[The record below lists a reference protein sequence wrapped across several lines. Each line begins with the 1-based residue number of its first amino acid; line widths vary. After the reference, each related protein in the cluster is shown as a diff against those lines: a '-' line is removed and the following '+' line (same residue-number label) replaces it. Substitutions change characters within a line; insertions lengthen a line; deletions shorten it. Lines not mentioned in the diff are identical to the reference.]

1 MSCKFDSPSGWG
13 LILGGSSGIGLAT
26 AKQLAGMGLNLII
39 VHRDR
44 KGAMA
49 KIEEHFNEIKSCGVQ
64 LEALNLNALQAEGRQ
79 KVIGRIREVAG
90 EKSIRVMLHSIA
102 LGNLKLVVPE
112 PTARDSDQEDSLGQ
126 LASQLDIPVAKL
138 KNTIDALYEQGHGTF
153 EHMAT
158 PHGYDSN
165 NLIEEEDLQQTI
177 FNMGTSLLSW
187 VQDLHKE
194 RLFAEDTRV
203 FGLTSEGNEVAWKG
217 YGAVSAAKCALESII
232 RTIATEFA
240 PYGIRANIIQPGIT
254 DTPAL
259 RLIPGSQGMKSS
271 AARRNPFKRLT
282 TPEDVA
288 GLIGVLSLDEAKWV
302 NGSLIRVDGGEHI
315 SG

>member
-1 MSCKFDSPSGWG
+1 MSCKFDRPGGWG

-26 AKQLAGMGLNLII
+26 AKKLATMGLNLII

-49 KIEEHFNEIKSCGVQ
+49 KIEQHFEEIRSHGVQ

-90 EKSIRVMLHSIA
+90 EKSIRVLLHSIA
-102 LGNLKLVVPE
+102 LGNLKLVAPE
-112 PTARDSDQEDSLGQ
+112 TPDTSHEESLSALAQE
-126 LASQLDIPVAKL
+126 LDVPVAKL
-138 KNTIDALYEQGHGTF
+138 KNTIDSLYEQGHGSL
-153 EHMAT
+153 EHVAT

-165 NLIEEEDLQQTI
+165 NLIGEEDLQQTI

-194 RLFAEDTRV
+194 QLFAEDTRV

-240 PYGIRANIIQPGIT
+240 PYGVRANIIQPGIT

-259 RLIPGSQGMKSS
+259 RLIPGSEGMKAS

-288 GLIGVLSLDEAKWV
+288 GLIGILSLDEGKWV

>member
-1 MSCKFDSPSGWG
+1 MSCKFDRPGGWG

-26 AKQLAGMGLNLII
+26 AKKLASMGLNLII

-49 KIEEHFNEIKSCGVQ
+49 KIEEHFDEIKASGVQ

-90 EKSIRVMLHSIA
+90 EKSVRVLLHSIA

-112 PTARDSDQEDSLGQ
+112 VADTSYEDSLAK
-126 LASQLDIPVAKL
+126 LADELNVPVAKL
-138 KNTIDALYEQGHGTF
+138 KNTIDSLYEQGHGTL
-153 EHMAT
+153 EHIAT

-187 VQDLHKE
+187 VQDLHRE

-203 FGLTSEGNEVAWKG
+203 FGLTSEGNEVSWKG

-259 RLIPGSQGMKSS
+259 RLIPGSQGMKAS

-288 GLIGVLSLDEAKWV
+288 GLIGILSLDEGKWV

>member
-1 MSCKFDSPSGWG
+1 MSCNFDRPGGWG

-26 AKQLAGMGLNLII
+26 AKKLASMGLNLII

-49 KIEEHFNEIKSCGVQ
+49 KIEQHFDEIKASGVQ

-90 EKSIRVMLHSIA
+90 EKSVRVLLHSIA

-112 PTARDSDQEDSLGQ
+112 VADTSYEDSLAQ
-126 LASQLDIPVAKL
+126 LASELNVPVAKL
-138 KNTIDALYEQGHGTF
+138 KNTIDSLYEQGHGTL
-153 EHMAT
+153 EHIAT
-158 PHGYDSN
+158 PHGYDNN

-187 VQDLHKE
+187 VQDLHRE

-259 RLIPGSQGMKSS
+259 RLIPGSQGMKAS

-288 GLIGVLSLDEAKWV
+288 GLIGILSLDEGKWV

>member
-1 MSCKFDSPSGWG
+1 MSCKFDSPGGWG

-26 AKQLAGMGLNLII
+26 AKKLASMGLNLII

-49 KIEEHFNEIKSCGVQ
+49 KIEEHFDEIKSTGVQ

-90 EKSIRVMLHSIA
+90 EKSIRVLLHSIA

-112 PTARDSDQEDSLGQ
+112 VADNSYEDSLAQ
-126 LASQLDIPVAKL
+126 LAGELDVPVAKL
-138 KNTIDALYEQGHGTF
+138 KNTIDSLYEQGHGTF
-153 EHMAT
+153 EHIAT

-194 RLFAEDTRV
+194 RLFADDTRV
-203 FGLTSEGNEVAWKG
+203 FGLTSEGNEVSWKG

-240 PYGIRANIIQPGIT
+240 PYGVRANIIQPGIT

-259 RLIPGSQGMKSS
+259 RLIPGSQGMKAS

-288 GLIGVLSLDEAKWV
+288 GLIGILSLDEGKWV